1 MIQNPL
7 CPCLYCVLSRIS
19 STDSA
24 EACLSADLPEKII
37 VVAGNRV
44 LETESRA
51 QIPEMARKI
60 LQSKPDFEKEW
71 ELAPRLDG
79 QMHKPIY
86 VNRNPAPGG
95 ISMIELVLP
104 AKIKVPIPPL
114 KHRRSVEL
122 PAPKR

>member
-1 MIQNPL
+1 MIQNPF
-7 CPCLYCVLSRIS
+7 CPCLFCVLSRIA

-24 EACLSADLPEKII
+24 SACLSAVLPEKII
-37 VVAGNRV
+37 VVAGDRFV
-44 LETESRA
+44 ETENRAALPQMA
-51 QIPEMARKI
+51 QII
-60 LQSKPDFEKEW
+60 LQSAPDFEKEW

-114 KHRRSVEL
+114 KHRRPVEL